1 MNNSDYTLP
10 GIAAIALA
18 ILFPMYWIIVIAG
31 GMFDSGINYY
41 QSTIELT
48 FSDLLFAVVGLLTVY
63 VYLCLKRILNDQF
76 GIEGVNLPLNILI
89 VSSAIYFFC
98 LAALDLA
105 MAVFGDGLG
114 LSAHKFVLN
123 ANLSIGI
130 GSLFVFG
137 VADILLG
144 VLLLKN
150 PHNQSSILKSLAIV
164 AIIQGV
170 IEITVIFSFA
180 LVAIFP
186 VTLVILAVLFMR
198 KPDVLEL
205 I

>member
-18 ILFPMYWIIVIAG
+18 ILFPIYWIIAISSG
-31 GMFDSGINYY
+31 IFDSGINFY
-41 QSTIELT
+41 QSTTELT

-76 GIEGVNLPLNILI
+76 SFSGVNLPLNILI
-89 VSSAIYFFC
+89 VCSAIYFFC
-98 LAALDLA
+98 LAGLDLV
-105 MAVFGDGLG
+105 MAIFGDGLG
-114 LSAHKFVLN
+114 LSVHKFVLN
-123 ANLSIGI
+123 TNLSIGI
-130 GSLFVFG
+130 GSLFIFG

-144 VLLLKN
+144 VLLLKS
-150 PHNQSSILKSLAIV
+150 PHSQSIILKSLAIV
-164 AIIQGV
+164 VIIQGV

-180 LVAIFP
+180 LIAVFP

-198 KPDVLEL
+198 RPDELEV

>member
-1 MNNSDYTLP
+1 MNNSDYRLP

-18 ILFPMYWIIVIAG
+18 ILFPMYWIIAIAG

-63 VYLCLKRILNDQF
+63 VYLCLKRILNAQF
-76 GIEGVNLPLNILI
+76 AFTGVYLPLNILI
-89 VSSAIYFFC
+89 VCSAIYFFC
-98 LAALDLA
+98 LVALDLG

-114 LSAHKFVLN
+114 LSVHKFALN
-123 ANLSIGI
+123 SSLSIGI
-130 GSLFVFG
+130 ASLLIFG

-144 VLLLKN
+144 VLLLKS
-150 PHNQSSILKSLAIV
+150 PHSQSGILKSLAIV
-164 AIIQGV
+164 VIIQGV
-170 IEITVIFSFA
+170 IEITIIFSFA

-198 KPDVLEL
+198 KPDEL
-205 I
+205 DVI